1 MLLNRFFAFVFLR
14 LIFFLTGFVCL
25 ILIAKLTLD
34 FPVIFMTE
42 SKHSLETP
50 RETVWVL
57 VWVFLGFSFEEF
69 ILEHAVWSTRT
80 AGNLE
85 QEPGASCKRWYQP
98 WDPTGTFSATER
110 TVKNRIEQF
119 CLSISSFFSLRLLF
133 RVDGNGQW
141 QCHPQQRTCL

>member
-1 MLLNRFFAFVFLR
+1 MKAKLMLLNRFFAFVFLR

-34 FPVIFMTE
+34 FPLIFMTE

-69 ILEHAVWSTRT
+69 ILEHAV
-80 AGNLE
+80 
-85 QEPGASCKRWYQP
+85 
-98 WDPTGTFSATER
+98 
-110 TVKNRIEQF
+110 
-119 CLSISSFFSLRLLF
+119 
-133 RVDGNGQW
+133 
-141 QCHPQQRTCL
+141 